1 MLQPTCINQPQELRE
16 RIIEK
21 AVNDADFRERLLDDP
36 NAAVGEELGVAIPD
50 TLTIHVHEEDV
61 GDAHLVLP
69 PTSKLSPEELQTAA
83 AGSDV
88 WKIFFPA
95 SW

>member
-1 MLQPTCINQPQELRE
+1 M
-16 RIIEK
+16 
-21 AVNDADFRERLLDDP
+21 NDADFRERLLDDP

-50 TLTIHVHEEDV
+50 TLTIHAHEEDA

-83 AGSDV
+83 ASSDV